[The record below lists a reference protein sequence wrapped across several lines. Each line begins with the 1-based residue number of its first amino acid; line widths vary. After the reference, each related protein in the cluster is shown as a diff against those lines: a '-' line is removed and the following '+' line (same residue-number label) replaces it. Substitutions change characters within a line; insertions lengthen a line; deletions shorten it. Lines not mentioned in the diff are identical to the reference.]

1 MATFAIIGAGFSGT
15 LLALHLLRRTPTR
28 VRVVLIERQNRFAQG
43 PAYATGNPSHLLNV
57 PAGRMSAFHDRPE
70 DFFEWLARQ
79 PDAPADFGPGSFAP
93 RRQFGAYIRQLLH
106 EELKRPGAAGRLE
119 LVRGDVAA
127 IEAEPHG
134 PLSLCVGTERRIEAD
149 LAVLAIGNFPPEP
162 PTIADHAFFDTP
174 LYRPDPW
181 AGDALG
187 GLDPD
192 AAVLLIGTG
201 LTMVDTVTSLEDAGH
216 RGAIHALSR
225 RGLTPRCHAAAAR
238 PPLRPGAAIP
248 DHLTDCVKML
258 RAEARRAVREGSTWQ
273 AALDEL
279 RPFGRDLWQNLSVED
294 RSRFL
299 RHLRPWWDVHRHR
312 LAPEVS
318 RRIDAAGARGQLT
331 VHAGRID
338 SILAGDDGAT
348 VTYRP
353 RGTGEQKT
361 LRVARVVNCAGP
373 ACDFDRIPHPL
384 VRRLLSDGMV
394 RPDPHRLGLDVT
406 PSGALK
412 DRRGAIS
419 RQLFA
424 VGPVTRGAFWEM
436 TAVPD
441 IRRQCELLAAQL
453 AMLV

>member
-1 MATFAIIGAGFSGT
+1 MATFAIVGAGFSGT

-79 PDAPADFGPGSFAP
+79 PDAPAGFGPGSFAP

-106 EELKRPGAAGRLE
+106 EELRRPGAEGRLE

-127 IEAEPHG
+127 IETEPQG
-134 PLSLCVGTERRIEAD
+134 PLSLCIGDRRIEAD

-162 PTIADHAFFDTP
+162 PTIADHAFYDTP

-181 AGDALG
+181 ATDALDR
-187 GLDPD
+187 LDPE
-192 AAVLLIGTG
+192 APVLLIGTG
-201 LTMVDTVTSLEDAGH
+201 LTMIDTVTSLEDAGH
-216 RGAIHALSR
+216 RGPIHALSR
-225 RGLTPRCHAAAAR
+225 RGLTPLCHAAAAK
-238 PPLRPGAAIP
+238 PPRRPGASIP
-248 DHLTDCVKML
+248 DRLTDCVRML
-258 RAEARRAVREGSTWQ
+258 RAEARRAVRDGSTWQ

-279 RPFGRDLWQNLSVED
+279 RPFGRDLWQNLSSD
-294 RSRFL
+294 DKSRFL

-312 LAPEVS
+312 LAPDVS
-318 RRIDAAGARGQLT
+318 CRIDAARARGQLRI
-331 VHAGRID
+331 HAGRID
-338 SILAGDDGAT
+338 SIAADGNVAT

-353 RGTGEQKT
+353 RGKAERHELQ
-361 LRVARVVNCAGP
+361 VARVVNCAGP

-384 VRRLLSDGMV
+384 VRRLLADGTV
-394 RPDPHRLGLDVT
+394 RPDAHRLGLDVT

>member
-1 MATFAIIGAGFSGT
+1 MATFAIVGAGFSGT
-15 LLALHLLRRTPTR
+15 LLALHLLRRTPAQ
-28 VRVVLIERQNRFAQG
+28 VKVVLIERQNRFAQG

-57 PAGRMSAFHDRPE
+57 PAGRMSAFHDRPA
-70 DFFEWLARQ
+70 DFFDWLARP
-79 PDAPADFGPGSFAP
+79 PDAHAGFGPGSFAP
-93 RRQFGAYIRQLLH
+93 RQQFGAYIRQLLH
-106 EELKRPGAAGRLE
+106 EELKRPGAEGRLE

-127 IEAEPHG
+127 IDTRPHE
-134 PLSLCVGTERRIEAD
+134 PLSLCIGAERRIEAD

-162 PTIADHAFFDTP
+162 PAIADHAFYDTP

-181 AGDALG
+181 AADTLA

-192 AAVLLIGTG
+192 QAILLIGTG
-201 LTMVDTVTSLEDAGH
+201 LTMIDTVTSLEDAGH
-216 RGAIHALSR
+216 RGPIHALSR
-225 RGLTPRCHAAAAR
+225 RGLTPLCHAPAAK
-238 PPLRPGAAIP
+238 PPTRPGTAIP
-248 DHLTDCVKML
+248 DRLADVVKML
-258 RAEARRAVREGSTWQ
+258 RGETRRAVRDGSSWQ

-279 RPFGRDLWQNLSVED
+279 RPFGRDLWQNLSPKD

-318 RRIDAAGARGQLT
+318 RRIDAARARGQLQI
-331 VHAGRID
+331 HAGRID
-338 SILAGDDGAT
+338 GIAAEDGVAT

-353 RGTGEQKT
+353 RGTSEQRT
-361 LRVARVVNCAGP
+361 LAVARVVNCAGP

-384 VRRLLSDGMV
+384 VRRLLSDGLV
-394 RPDPHRLGLDVT
+394 RPDAHRLGLDVT